1 MQRIKKFAH
10 YDKIMLPKD
19 VCLGLFFFPSRA
31 LNNNS
36 RRKLE
41 ITKHIS

>member
-19 VCLGLFFFPSRA
+19 VCLGLFFFLAEP
-31 LNNNS
+31 
-36 RRKLE
+36 
-41 ITKHIS
+41 